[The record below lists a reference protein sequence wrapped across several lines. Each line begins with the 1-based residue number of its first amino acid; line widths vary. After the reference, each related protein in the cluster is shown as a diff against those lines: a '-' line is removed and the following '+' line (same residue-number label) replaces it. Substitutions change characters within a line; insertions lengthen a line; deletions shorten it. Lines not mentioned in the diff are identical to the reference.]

1 MFSDDR
7 GFFSVDAFF
16 ALLLLITV
24 ASGLLTIAQESKER
38 SQDIARLYEQ
48 DMSAEKLAAAIN
60 TVYAK
65 GSSLELRI
73 NLAENALGE
82 NYSLRLDTKNHM
94 IIVENS
100 QNGLSSPIGKAHII
114 PINLPTITLG
124 HDNLSKTI
132 LIQWAD
138 DNMKVT
144 G

>member
-1 MFSDDR
+1 MLSDDR

-24 ASGLLTIAQESKER
+24 ASGLLTLAQESKE
-38 SQDIARLYEQ
+38 SAQEIARLYKQ

-65 GSSLELRI
+65 GSPLELRFT
-73 NLAENALGE
+73 LPENTLGE
-82 NYSLRLDTKNHM
+82 KYSLYVSSENRI

-100 QNGLSSPIGKAHII
+100 QNGLSLPIAKAHII
-114 PINLPTITLG
+114 PTNLPSLTLG
-124 HDNLSKTI
+124 YDNLSKTI
-132 LIQWAD
+132 LIKWV
-138 DNMKVT
+138 DNTIKVS